1 MARTTA
7 FTILCCL
14 AFVVATAVPPR
25 ALAQEED
32 QGAGKTAPRT
42 PPSTFDPRE
51 APWHDDPNTPP
62 QQDAKALEILKAGI
76 KALGGEQAILGR
88 KTIYIKRKV
97 TNYDYP
103 EPKEGTITLWFKRP
117 DKLRKEVDYP
127 DRHHVEVFDGGR
139 AWFDAGSGAHL
150 RGSVVTASILDGMK
164 DLDMPVNYLDADL
177 TYFNISQEIPG
188 KLAHVVKVR
197 KDGYTKE
204 LMFDVTTNLLEVSG
218 EYENPWGAA
227 DRMTKF
233 DRYRPVD
240 GILIPYRV
248 ENWRSNR
255 MISVTEILEITFNQ
269 PIDDALFAYP
279 GEGSEGLR
287 SAAKP

>member
-1 MARTTA
+1 MPRSTA
-7 FTILCCL
+7 VAIL
-14 AFVVATAVPPR
+14 AFLALVASAPSPASSQT
-25 ALAQEED
+25 
-32 QGAGKTAPRT
+32 GAPGDDKAATEPKH
-42 PPSTFDPRE
+42 PVFDPRD
-51 APWHDDPNTPP
+51 APWHDDPNSPP

-76 KALGGEQAILGR
+76 KALGGEDAILNR

-117 DKLRKEVDYP
+117 NKLRKEIDYP
-127 DRHHVEVFDGGR
+127 DRKHVEVFDGEH
-139 AWFDAGSGAHL
+139 AWFDAGSGPQL
-150 RGSVVTASILDGMK
+150 RGSVVTAAILDGMK
-164 DLDMPVNYLDADL
+164 DLDLPVNYLDADL

-197 KDGYTKE
+197 KNGYTKE

-233 DRYRPVD
+233 DRYRPVE
-240 GILIPYRV
+240 GLLVPYRV

-255 MISVTEILEITFNQ
+255 MVSETEILEITFNG
-269 PIDDALFAYP
+269 PMDDALFAYP
-279 GEGSEGLR
+279 GAQAIGAN
-287 SAAKP
+287 SAGKP